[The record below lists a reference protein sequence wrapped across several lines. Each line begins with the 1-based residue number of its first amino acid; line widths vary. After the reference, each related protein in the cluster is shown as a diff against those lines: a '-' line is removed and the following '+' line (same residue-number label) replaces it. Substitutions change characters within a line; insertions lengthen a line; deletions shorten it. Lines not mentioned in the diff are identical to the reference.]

1 MSGFTSGTGTAATWG
16 SSSSSS
22 ISIGSWTGEGGRGES
37 IISIGDDQRRDELG
51 RSSGSL
57 SLDIEI
63 TSTGATRL
71 AGLSSATAAA
81 RFPRF
86 FVPVQRP
93 HFHDKRLFSRSGI
106 SRNVALRMLDHSL
119 SNNRDASHTE
129 RVKLAL
135 LPSRGSPWFLSY
147 PVYLLLPVVHAMQV
161 IFTEDALKKLLVA
174 QLKAIC
180 KERHL
185 TGVSKLTKAL
195 LIQKILDHQGKQSGQ
210 ATSPAADIDASK
222 TAPTTQNVP
231 KQPPSQP
238 KAPSALSRDVSV
250 LSGPSILTQPSQ
262 PFPPSLPSSLNLS
275 FTSQS
280 SALSQAYRQSQKQP
294 PKAELPRRLITQ
306 SKTPALPPNNIS
318 IPKASDAQIKNA
330 PKVLNKS
337 TLPPKAPSATP
348 SLFSRDANVSRLHPD
363 SVAAAPAKP
372 LTKKRPAPKE
382 ADQKSKKQKLPPK
395 PIFPSQAA
403 SSSAFSKENPISQP
417 KVVTLTGT
425 GKRFSPL
432 IVKKPAP
439 RPSKSLATT
448 SQATNAYLD
457 FPDFPPISLNN
468 ITLPPSMAQRR
479 LVTRIAIILS
489 QVYEGDLKQCV
500 LVSRMFRYAVYL
512 SASQRILRDFPGR
525 RFALLL
531 ETYPQNMTNMWPY
544 LRLRKQEVAQ
554 RRGMYEASFLSRVFE
569 QNKAIISPRVWT
581 SPDHEHQA
589 MMAVRFLLTRLFFS
603 VSVGDDSQE
612 WMSGTVVDAQ
622 EVIKGEIWC
631 ITMQHRAVKESFYV
645 LEATCEVVGH
655 PPAAEQKL
663 DALPIRADWS
673 AYIEHRPS
681 STMMEHICWT
691 NHEEYDRG
699 ISRHWLKRMRRE
711 GKMGAAL
718 EVIAGRYVFACVVGN
733 SGRWKS
739 SSEMAQ
745 DFSGLASGAALKIN
759 VKNQRVNLFLP
770 AYVVY
775 EMWSDPSD

>member
-1 MSGFTSGTGTAATWG
+1 
-16 SSSSSS
+16 
-22 ISIGSWTGEGGRGES
+22 
-37 IISIGDDQRRDELG
+37 
-51 RSSGSL
+51 
-57 SLDIEI
+57 
-63 TSTGATRL
+63 
-71 AGLSSATAAA
+71 
-81 RFPRF
+81 
-86 FVPVQRP
+86 
-93 HFHDKRLFSRSGI
+93 
-106 SRNVALRMLDHSL
+106 
-119 SNNRDASHTE
+119 
-129 RVKLAL
+129 
-135 LPSRGSPWFLSY
+135 
-147 PVYLLLPVVHAMQV
+147 MQV
-161 IFTEDALKKLLVA
+161 IYTEDALKKLLVA

-195 LIQKILDHQGKQSGQ
+195 LIQKILDHQGKQSEQ
-210 ATSPAADIDASK
+210 ETSPAADIDASK
-222 TAPTTQNVP
+222 TASTTQNVP
-231 KQPPSQP
+231 KQPPGQP

-294 PKAELPRRLITQ
+294 PKAELPQRLVTQ
-306 SKTPALPPNNIS
+306 SKTPALPPNSIS
-318 IPKASDAQIKNA
+318 ISKASDTQIKKSTKTV
-330 PKVLNKS
+330 PKVLNRS
-337 TLPPKAPSATP
+337 SVSSLPPKAPSEIP
-348 SLFSRDANVSRLHPD
+348 SSSFSPDANVSRLHSD

-395 PIFPSQAA
+395 PIPFLFPPKAA
-403 SSSAFSKENPISQP
+403 SVSKENVRNPISQP
-417 KVVTLTGT
+417 GKVVTLTGT
-425 GKRFSPL
+425 GKRFTPL
-432 IVKKPAP
+432 IVKKPAHI
-439 RPSKSLATT
+439 PSKSLATT

-468 ITLPPSMAQRR
+468 IALPPSMAQRR

-512 SASQRILRDFPGR
+512 SASQKILRDFPGR

-531 ETYPQNMTNMWPY
+531 EAYPQNMTNMWPY
-544 LRLRKQEVAQ
+544 LRLRKQELDQ

-569 QNKAIISPRVWT
+569 RNKAIISPRLWS

-589 MMAVRFLLTRLFFS
+589 MVAVRFLLTRLFFS
-603 VSVGDDSQE
+603 VSVGDDSQD

-631 ITMQHRAVKESFYV
+631 ITMQHRTIKESFYV

-655 PPAAEQKL
+655 PPATRNQL
-663 DALPIRADWS
+663 DTFPIRADWS

-681 STMMEHICWT
+681 ATMMGHICWT

-699 ISRHWLKRMRRE
+699 ISRHWLKRMRRD

-718 EVIAGRYVFACVVGN
+718 EVIAGRYVLACVVGN
-733 SGRWKS
+733 SVSGRWKS

-745 DFSGLASGAALKIN
+745 DFSGLSGAAGLKIN
-759 VKNQRVNLFLP
+759 VKSQRVNLFLP
-770 AYVVY
+770 AHHHVESVHVKTSRGEPLHPALAVVQTPGREY
-775 EMWSDPSD
+775 FVLRDNGMQVGCEEEGVGEVWMGLLGCDDSGRAC